1 MKLPLQTE
9 YFLALF
15 EKAELSSDESK
26 PNHLMVAI
34 SSDRGLCGGIHSG
47 IAKYVKA
54 RLLEKPSGV
63 NTKLIVCGDK
73 AKTILQRTHCKNIFL
88 IFVT

>member
-1 MKLPLQTE
+1 MTE
-9 YFLALF
+9 YFSALF

-47 IAKYVKA
+47 IAKYIKA
-54 RLLEKPSGV
+54 RLLEKPAGV

-73 AKTILQRTHCKNIFL
+73 AKTILQRTHCKNIL
-88 IFVT
+88 IIFVYK